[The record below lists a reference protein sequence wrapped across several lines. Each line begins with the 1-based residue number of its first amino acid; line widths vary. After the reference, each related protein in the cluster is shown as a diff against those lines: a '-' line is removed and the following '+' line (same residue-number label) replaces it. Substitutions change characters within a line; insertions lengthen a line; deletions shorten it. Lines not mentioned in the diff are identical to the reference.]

1 MMAYELRISY
11 WSLDVCS
18 SDHLCGITL
27 LLSLTVAIED
37 DDQHGDRLLYFRAG
51 GFFCESCGRKDG
63 PHDQTYRRRAEP
75 SRCRFAERRFDQD
88 RKSTRLNSRSLMR
101 ISYAVFCLKKTI
113 EEQQITHKTTITK
126 KMKHI

>member
-75 SRCRFAERRFDQD
+75 SRCRFAERRFDHATPDLRTIVAYRHQLD
-88 RKSTRLNSRSLMR
+88 RKSTRMNSS
-101 ISYAVFCLKKTI
+101 
-113 EEQQITHKTTITK
+113 H
-126 KMKHI
+126 

>member
-75 SRCRFAERRFDQD
+75 SRCRFAERRFDHATPELRTIVD
-88 RKSTRLNSRSLMR
+88 RKSVVEGKSVSVRVSLGGSM
-101 ISYAVFCLKKTI
+101 IIKKKT
-113 EEQQITHKTTITK
+113 K
-126 KMKHI
+126 KNIYNN